1 MLTAPLSGYYDPLP
15 RILAADDFDHGPSG
29 WLDLRPNFVR
39 PGFAAHDDTVDL
51 QHWGSVMISSAT
63 YPFAGTHGSAAGI
76 YSLRLA
82 TRAPAGPPDEPPA
95 AGSMSLAIKR
105 LSRPPEARLLRVETI
120 FAFTTDQDVPGLGLD
135 AMRAFGLMID
145 LQDGEHRFMPGV
157 RYVNAAGGRPRR
169 RWQYYSATE
178 LDDAAWNYGR
188 PGWHR
193 AGIDPQWFGPRDGDG
208 GTAATS
214 WFDGEPQP
222 LIYNETDDKIN
233 WMPFSLTVDLANR
246 CYADFR
252 CGPRSYRFPA
262 GAGPTLAEPYANIGQ
277 LINPV
282 FFVEADTDRRVNLYL
297 DSVVISCA
305 REEDCR

>member
-1 MLTAPLSGYYDPLP
+1 MTAPAYSGYFEPLP

-39 PGFAAHDDTVDL
+39 PGFAVHDDIVDL

-63 YPFAGTHGSAAGI
+63 FPFAGSHGSATGT

-82 TRAPAGPPDEPPA
+82 TRSPAAAADQPPAG
-95 AGSMSLAIKR
+95 GSMSLAIKR
-105 LSRPPEARLLRVETI
+105 LSRPAEARLLRVEAL
-120 FAFTTDQDVPGLGLD
+120 FAYTTDQDRPGFAID

-145 LQDGEHRFMPGV
+145 LQDDDHRFMPGI
-157 RYVNAAGGRPRR
+157 RYVNATDGVPRR
-169 RWQYYSATE
+169 QWQFYSRTDS
-178 LDDAAWNYGR
+178 DDAAWNYGR

-193 AGIDPQWFGPRDGDG
+193 AGIDPQWFGMRQPDGS
-208 GTAATS
+208 TAATT

-233 WMPFSLTVDLANR
+233 WMPLSLTIDLAER
-246 CYADFR
+246 RYAGFR
-252 CGPRSYRFPA
+252 CGPRSYTFPD
-262 GAGPTLAEPYANIGQ
+262 GAGPTLADPYENIGQ

-297 DSVVISCA
+297 DSVLISYA
-305 REEDCR
+305 RENDQ

>member
-1 MLTAPLSGYYDPLP
+1 MTAPAYSGYFDPLP

-39 PGFAAHDDTVDL
+39 PGFAVHDDIIDL

-63 YPFAGTHGSAAGI
+63 FPFAGSHGSATGT

-82 TRAPAGPPDEPPA
+82 TRGPAAAADQPPA
-95 AGSMSLAIKR
+95 SGSMSLAIKR
-105 LSRPPEARLLRVETI
+105 LSRPAEARLLRVEAL
-120 FAFTTDQDVPGLGLD
+120 FAYTTDQDRPGFAID

-145 LQDGEHRFMPGV
+145 LQDDDHRFMPGI
-157 RYVNAAGGRPRR
+157 RYVNATGGEPRR
-169 RWQYYSATE
+169 RWQFYSRTE
-178 LDDAAWNYGR
+178 ADDAAWNYGR

-193 AGIDPQWFGPRDGDG
+193 AGIDPQWFGIRQPDGS
-208 GTAATS
+208 TAATT
-214 WFDGEPQP
+214 WFDGDPQP

-233 WMPFSLTVDLANR
+233 WMPLSLTIDLAER
-246 CYADFR
+246 RYAGFR
-252 CGPRSYRFPA
+252 CGPRSYTFPD
-262 GAGPTLAEPYANIGQ
+262 GAGPTLADPYENIGQ

-297 DSVVISCA
+297 DSVLISYA
-305 REEDCR
+305 REGDR